1 MTIPFADP
9 KQLEAYCL
17 PIIRGQKQPATAL
30 ELMAARYVA
39 YTLGEVD
46 FIVATHDP
54 DTQGEADRDEIL
66 KWSKDATW
74 QGLDIV
80 RTENGG
86 ENDAAGEVEFIARYA
101 MGGRDVKHHERS
113 TFKRIDG
120 RWYFMDA
127 KQLQAP
133 VRREGPK
140 VGRND
145 PCPCGSGSKYKKCH
159 GK

>member
-9 KQLEAYCL
+9 KQLEAHCL
-17 PIIRGQKQPATAL
+17 PFIRGEKRPATAV

-46 FIVATHDP
+46 FIIGSHDP
-54 DTQGEADRDEIL
+54 KTRSDADPEAIL

-80 RTENGG
+80 RTDKGG
-86 ENDAAGEVEFIARYA
+86 EEDDEGSVEFVARYV
-101 MGGRDVKHHERS
+101 MDGRDVKHHERS
-113 TFKRIDG
+113 TFERIDG

-127 KQLQAP
+127 QQIQAP

-145 PCPCGSGSKYKKCH
+145 PCPCGSGKKYKKCH
-159 GK
+159 G

>member
-9 KQLEAYCL
+9 KQLEAHCL
-17 PIIRGQKQPATAL
+17 PIIRGEKQPATAV

-46 FIVATHDP
+46 FIIGSHDP
-54 DTQGEADRDEIL
+54 ATRDDADPEAIL
-66 KWSKDATW
+66 KWSKGATW

-80 RTENGG
+80 RTDKGG
-86 ENDAAGEVEFIARYA
+86 EQDDDGTVEFIARYA
-101 MGGRDVKHHERS
+101 MEGRDVKHHERS
-113 TFKRIDG
+113 TFKRVDG
-120 RWYFMDA
+120 RWFFMDA
-127 KQLQAP
+127 QQLQAP

-145 PCPCGSGSKYKKCH
+145 PCPCGSGKKFKKCH
-159 GK
+159 G